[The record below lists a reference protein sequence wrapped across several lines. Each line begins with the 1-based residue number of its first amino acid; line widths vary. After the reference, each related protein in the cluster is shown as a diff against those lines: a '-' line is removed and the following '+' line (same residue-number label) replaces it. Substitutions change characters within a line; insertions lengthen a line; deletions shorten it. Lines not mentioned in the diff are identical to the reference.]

1 MGIAVQADQL
11 EQIDFSYPIL
21 MSPFRMIV
29 PAAQEKSRLFA
40 FTRPFQPLVWLSFFI
55 SLIASI
61 VAKSFITWL
70 YKRWDLKR
78 QPSQQLQATVDN
90 KTFIHYLS
98 YYIMY
103 TIAIIT
109 AHGSTTIFILIQNV
123 IVKFY

>member
-40 FTRPFQPLVWLSFFI
+40 FIRPFQPLVWLSFFI

-61 VAKSFITWL
+61 IAKSFITWL

-78 QPSQQLQATVDN
+78 QLSQQQQATVDN
-90 KTFIHYLS
+90 KTFIHYLD

-109 AHGSTTIFILIQNV
+109 AHSTASVFI
-123 IVKFY
+123 